1 MRRSKRRSAAVAGT
15 PDGKKKKGRAD
26 DDTNGGPMQSIAEL
40 PGSWEQP
47 RPRSAEEEVVV
58 PPRSELDG
66 TGRPV
71 ELSAERE
78 VERLVTWSH

>member
-1 MRRSKRRSAAVAGT
+1 
-15 PDGKKKKGRAD
+15 
-26 DDTNGGPMQSIAEL
+26 MQSIAEL

-47 RPRSAEEEVVV
+47 RPRSAEEVVVV

-78 VERLVTWSH
+78 VERLVIWSH